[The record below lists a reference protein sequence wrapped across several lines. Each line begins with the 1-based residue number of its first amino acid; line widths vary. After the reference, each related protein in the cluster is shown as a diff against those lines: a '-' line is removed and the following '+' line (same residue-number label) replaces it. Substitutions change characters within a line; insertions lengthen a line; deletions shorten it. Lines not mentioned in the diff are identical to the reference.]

1 MEYRLRY
8 RDLPWSVALAA
19 LPGKIIGG
27 YLIRPTEAIADD
39 PMHYVA
45 KFAKFLLFVVLVLA
59 LSLLITIGIDLATR
73 GSLGLKKSFD
83 KAMIESHKRSE
94 AEKRARAMIKLKNMQ
109 YTIDE
114 ARKAQEAA
122 KCKVKDAI
130 GRCR

>member
-45 KFAKFLLFVVLVLA
+45 KFAKFLL
-59 LSLLITIGIDLATR
+59 SDLQND
-73 GSLGLKKSFD
+73 LYPCE
-83 KAMIESHKRSE
+83 ISE
-94 AEKRARAMIKLKNMQ
+94 
-109 YTIDE
+109 
-114 ARKAQEAA
+114 
-122 KCKVKDAI
+122 
-130 GRCR
+130 